1 MGFFYSVVSR
11 RKTMVAAF
19 RSWNSYW
26 AFATAIQHRTRF
38 IHDRRV
44 RTFLS
49 TIAKTIDSR
58 TITLPVNR
66 LAWRAQLGHDWEE
79 REQDGHKY
87 EEPVPFR
94 SERMKPIPF
103 SAHEG
108 RVNPRGIPCL
118 YAANNK
124 ETAVA
129 EVRPWLGALVSVARL
144 KVKRELKLVDCVRDD
159 GISHEIWFE
168 EPPPEERNQIV
179 WRAIGHAFSDPVS
192 PDPAIAEY
200 APTQVLAEQFKS
212 LGFDGVV
219 YQSRLSKGTNLAVF
233 DLEAFSVLDVHL
245 IPVKGV
251 SYEIG
256 ESRKS
261 YTVKHA

>member
-1 MGFFYSVVSR
+1 
-11 RKTMVAAF
+11 MVTAF

-26 AFATAIQHRTRF
+26 AFARAIRSRARF

-44 RTFLS
+44 RSFLS
-49 TIAKTIDSR
+49 TVAKTIDSR
-58 TITLPVNR
+58 TITFPVNKV
-66 LAWRAQLGHDWEE
+66 AWRAQLGHDWQEQV
-79 REQDGHKY
+79 QDGHTFD
-87 EEPVPFR
+87 EPVPF
-94 SERMKPIPF
+94 SQERMKPMPS

-159 GISHEIWFE
+159 GIENEIWFE
-168 EPPPEERNQIV
+168 EPPPEERNEIV
-179 WRAIGHAFSDPVS
+179 WRAIGRAFSDPVS
-192 PDPAIAEY
+192 PDPGIAEY

-212 LGFDGVV
+212 LGFDGLV
-219 YQSRLSKGTNLAVF
+219 YRSRLSKGTNLAVF
-233 DLEAFSVLDVHL
+233 DLNALEILDVHL
-245 IPVKGV
+245 VPVKAV
-251 SYEIG
+251 RYEIG
-256 ESRKS
+256 ETQKS
-261 YTVKHA
+261 YTVRHV

>member
-1 MGFFYSVVSR
+1 
-11 RKTMVAAF
+11 MVAAF
-19 RSWNSYW
+19 HSWKSYG
-26 AFATAIQHRTRF
+26 AFAAAIQHRTRF
-38 IHDRRV
+38 IYDRRV
-44 RTFLS
+44 RMFLN
-49 TIAKTIDSR
+49 TVAKTIDSR
-58 TITLPVNR
+58 IITLPINKV
-66 LAWRAQLGHDWEE
+66 AWRAQLGHDWEE
-79 REQDGHKY
+79 RKLDGHNY
-87 EEPVPFR
+87 DEPVPFGA
-94 SERMKPIPF
+94 ERMKPIPLG
-103 SAHEG
+103 AHEG

-118 YAANNK
+118 YAANNM

-129 EVRPWLGALVSVARL
+129 EVRPWLGALVSVAKL

-168 EPPPEERNQIV
+168 EPPPEERNKIV

-192 PDPAIAEY
+192 PDPANAEY
-200 APTQVLAEQFKS
+200 APTQVLAEQFRS

-219 YQSRLSKGTNLAVF
+219 YKSRLGKGTNLALF
-233 DLEAFSVLDVHL
+233 DLEALSVVDVHL